1 MKIIFQEDDGTLIKE
16 ETISE
21 AEYTAAMTDMLDF
34 TEWITNAFR
43 NKSRQMMD
51 HVVEQSGKGSRH
63 TSVAAKEKII
73 NDLKKENSGLIKSA
87 KDRNVEA
94 V

>member
-34 TEWITNAFR
+34 TEWITNAFK
-43 NKSRQMMD
+43 NKSRQMID
-51 HVVEQSGKGSRH
+51 YVVEQSGRGSRH
-63 TSVAAKEKII
+63 TPVAAKERII
-73 NDLKKENSGLIKSA
+73 SDLIGENSNLVKPA
-87 KDRNVEA
+87 RDRNIEA
-94 V
+94 I